1 MPFKAETLLSL
12 NCIYSYNHFLPLR
25 VKNSVSTIKTGRLEL
40 FRKIIDVNCE
50 RGVKHINKLYGEMQT
65 FVMLQQLV
73 HIVTTALKWS

>member
-12 NCIYSYNHFLPLR
+12 NCIYSQFLPLR
-25 VKNSVSTIKTGRLEL
+25 VKNSVSTIKTVQLEL
-40 FRKIIDVNCE
+40 FRKIIGVNCE

-65 FVMLQQLV
+65 VLMLQQLV